1 MSPQSQDP
9 IIFLDTTLRDGEL
22 MAGVSMTVLDKI
34 EIAVL
39 LETMGV
45 DAIEV
50 GYPGQIEQDFEAVQE
65 IAAQLK
71 TATVCALAGAAE
83 AEIVKAAA
91 ALAPAQNARIHTYAS
106 VNLKTQAKRDRK
118 SVLATIQESVALART
133 YCDDVEWTAF
143 DATRSD
149 PDFLCLAMENAIAA
163 GATTINIA
171 DSLGLASTEEFS
183 QLMHLIFGRVSCG
196 GETSSRENRTI
207 ISVHCHD
214 DLGLAAANSI
224 AALHCGVRQLECS
237 INGLGARKGNA
248 DLASIVERLAQSPQ
262 YQIRLNTSLLPQL
275 SQRVAQ
281 TTATR

>member
-1 MSPQSQDP
+1 MSPKIQDK

-34 EIAVL
+34 EIAEL

-50 GYPGQIEQDFEAVQE
+50 GYPGQIERDFEAVQE
-65 IAAQLK
+65 VAARLK
-71 TATVCALAGAAE
+71 SATVCALAGAAE
-83 AEIVKAAA
+83 AEIVRAAE
-91 ALAPAQNARIHTYAS
+91 ALAPARNRRIHTYVS
-106 VNLKTQAKRDRK
+106 VNLKAQAKCDRA
-118 SVLATIQESVALART
+118 SVLATIRESVALART

-149 PDFLCLAMENAIAA
+149 PDFLGLAVEAAIAA
-163 GATTINIA
+163 GATTINIP

-183 QLMHLIFGRVSCG
+183 QLMQLIFDRMTCFSEVSP
-196 GETSSRENRTI
+196 RENRTV

-214 DLGLAAANSI
+214 DLGLATANSI
-224 AALHCGVRQLECS
+224 AALHCGARQIECS

-248 DLASIVERLAQSPQ
+248 NLASIIERLVQSPQ
-262 YQIRLNTSLLPQL
+262 YQTDLDTSLLPQL

-281 TTATR
+281 TTATL